1 MKINVT
7 LSGKFADI
15 FQTGD
20 LLVNLNEGDN
30 IRDLLNLMCDT
41 EERRANIFDR
51 SKTKLKPT
59 VTITRNGRFIIHLD
73 WLDTV
78 LDDDDNVKILTLHSG
93 G

>member
-1 MKINVT
+1 MKINVN

-20 LLVNLNEGDN
+20 LSVNLTEGDN
-30 IRDLLNLMCDT
+30 IRDLLNLMCTT
-41 EERRANIFDR
+41 EERRANIFDK

-78 LDDDDNVKILTLHSG
+78 LADNDNVRILTLHSG

>member
-1 MKINVT
+1 V
-7 LSGKFADI
+7 L
-15 FQTGD
+15 GD
-20 LLVNLNEGDN
+20 AYFLFKECL
-30 IRDLLNLMCDT
+30 RAC
-41 EERRANIFDR
+41 ANIFDK

-78 LDDDDNVKILTLHSG
+78 LADNDNVRILTLHSG